1 MTSNPCFGII
11 AVIYAKTWKGKG
23 DWAVMQR
30 FCASMILMSMM
41 SLILIALALRDE
53 ARSVFVVRR
62 R

>member
-1 MTSNPCFGII
+1 
-11 AVIYAKTWKGKG
+11 
-23 DWAVMQR
+23 MQR

-53 ARSVFVVRR
+53 AHSVFVVRR